1 MTANEILNEALRTL
15 GYTDCDGNTRLPQ
28 AIRNRAAVTV
38 NLVYE
43 DLHNICN
50 GTPFVPINSLD
61 DKVTLPEKVLHSAF
75 LYGLAM
81 HIARSENDGDQQQF
95 YAHLY
100 NSKRA
105 ALSKTQ
111 KVKNTIPRGV
121 DI

>member
-1 MTANEILNEALRTL
+1 MKASEILNNALKIL
-15 GYTDCDGNTRLPQ
+15 GYSDASGNPHLPQ
-28 AIRNRAAVTV
+28 TIRNRAVVTV

-43 DLHNICN
+43 DLHNICKD
-50 GTPFVPINSLD
+50 TPFVPINSID
-61 DKVTLPEKVLHSAF
+61 DEVQLPEKVLHSAF